1 MTKSKLIEID
11 PLKLPADWCVSN
23 IDSITSYIQ
32 RGKSPKYTEK
42 SDLPVI
48 NQKCVRW
55 DGIDRAHQK
64 YVHPEQYD
72 KWTSERFLVDGDI
85 LWNSTG
91 TGTIGRAALVHLI
104 DSERLVVDSHI
115 TIVRPAKGIEPKYL
129 HYWIM
134 GNEVQNSIG
143 VVQSGS
149 TNQVELSKE
158 AIQAT
163 PIPLAPTYTQKII
176 VNKIEEL
183 FSHIDAGVEGLKQA
197 KAKLQQY
204 RQSVLK
210 DAVTGK
216 LTKQWREQNAD
227 KLEPASKLLARII
240 DERRANWE
248 AEQLKS
254 FEEKGNAPKN
264 DKWKENYKEP
274 PQADVSSLP
283 EIPDSWTWTTITQLG
298 ELNRGKSKHR
308 PRNDPS
314 LYGGDYPFV
323 QTGDVRAADGLLT
336 TYKQTYS
343 KKGLAQSRLWPK
355 GTMCITIAANIAETA
370 ILGIDACFPDSVV
383 GFIPQNENVSVE
395 YIEFFFRT
403 VRADLDRYAPA
414 TAQKNINLA
423 ILETVSVPLMS
434 IEEQRELV
442 LQVTEKLA
450 SASRVEA
457 TIDGKIKHSLPLK
470 SSILAKAFSGELVQ
484 HNSKENT
491 KDLLDKIKAE
501 KEASAETKPKR
512 STKRGKQVNSGRKSL
527 LTVLNEQSEPVKPDE
542 LMQLAGFSFN
552 EVEEFYIE
560 LAEISEKVEQLSPDE
575 KKIKNWPYEK
585 ESETKLKLKD

>member
-1 MTKSKLIEID
+1 MTSKNGKKEGWIEVLLEDCVAILDSKRIPVNAGERAKRIKGKSRSELYPYYGATGEVGLIDDFIFEGEHLLIGED
-11 PLKLPADWCVSN
+11 GAPFFDKTKNVAFVVKEKFWVNNHAHILKAFDSVTSNRYLSHYLNQFDYKGFVGGSTRLKLNQASMKKIPVS
-23 IDSITSYIQ
+23 
-32 RGKSPKYTEK
+32 
-42 SDLPVI
+42 LPSLSTQHAI
-48 NQKCVRW
+48 
-55 DGIDRAHQK
+55 
-64 YVHPEQYD
+64 
-72 KWTSERFLVDGDI
+72 VD
-85 LWNSTG
+85 
-91 TGTIGRAALVHLI
+91 
-104 DSERLVVDSHI
+104 
-115 TIVRPAKGIEPKYL
+115 
-129 HYWIM
+129 
-134 GNEVQNSIG
+134 
-143 VVQSGS
+143 
-149 TNQVELSKE
+149 
-158 AIQAT
+158 
-163 PIPLAPTYTQKII
+163 
-176 VNKIEEL
+176 KIEEL
-183 FSHIDAGVEGLKQA
+183 YSHIDAGVEGLKQA

-216 LTKQWREQNAD
+216 LTEQWREQNVG
-227 KLEPASKLLARII
+227 KLEPASSLLNRIL

-254 FEEKGNAPKN
+254 FEEKGITPKN
-264 DKWKENYKEP
+264 DRWKENYKEP

-283 EIPDSWTWTTITQLG
+283 EIPDSWTWATITQLG

-336 TYKQTYS
+336 NYKQTYS

-355 GTMCITIAANIAETA
+355 GTLCITIAANIAETA

-383 GFIPQNENVSVE
+383 GFIPQNENISVE

-403 VRADLDRYAPA
+403 VREDLDRYAPA

-434 IEEQRELV
+434 VEEQRELV

-450 SASRVEA
+450 SASRAET
-457 TIDGKIKHSLPLK
+457 TIDGKIKHSVSLK

-491 KDLLDKIKAE
+491 KDLLDQIKTE
-501 KEASAETKPKR
+501 KEALAETKPKR
-512 STKRGKQVNSGRKSL
+512 SIKRGKKVTSGRKPL
-527 LTVLNEQSEPVKPDE
+527 LTVLNEQSEPIKPDE
-542 LMQLAGFSFN
+542 LMQLAGFSSN

-560 LAEISEKVEQLSPDE
+560 LAEISEKVAQLSPDE
-575 KKIKNWPYEK
+575 KLIKNWPYEK
-585 ESETKLKLKD
+585 ESEIKLKLKD

>member
-1 MTKSKLIEID
+1 MKKIPVS
-11 PLKLPADWCVSN
+11 LPSLSTQHA
-23 IDSITSYIQ
+23 I
-32 RGKSPKYTEK
+32 
-42 SDLPVI
+42 
-48 NQKCVRW
+48 
-55 DGIDRAHQK
+55 
-64 YVHPEQYD
+64 
-72 KWTSERFLVDGDI
+72 VD
-85 LWNSTG
+85 
-91 TGTIGRAALVHLI
+91 
-104 DSERLVVDSHI
+104 
-115 TIVRPAKGIEPKYL
+115 
-129 HYWIM
+129 
-134 GNEVQNSIG
+134 
-143 VVQSGS
+143 
-149 TNQVELSKE
+149 
-158 AIQAT
+158 
-163 PIPLAPTYTQKII
+163 
-176 VNKIEEL
+176 KIEEL
-183 FSHIDAGVEGLKQA
+183 YSHIDAGVEGLKQA

-216 LTKQWREQNAD
+216 LTEQWREQNVD
-227 KLEPASKLLARII
+227 KLEPASSLLNRIL

-254 FEEKGNAPKN
+254 FEEKGITPKN
-264 DKWKENYKEP
+264 DRWKENYKEP

-283 EIPDSWTWTTITQLG
+283 EIPDSWTWATITQLG

-336 TYKQTYS
+336 NYKQTYS

-355 GTMCITIAANIAETA
+355 GTLCITIAANIAETA

-383 GFIPQNENVSVE
+383 GFIPQNENISVE

-403 VRADLDRYAPA
+403 VREDLDRYAPA

-434 IEEQRELV
+434 VEEQRELV

-450 SASRVEA
+450 SASRAET
-457 TIDGKIKHSLPLK
+457 TIDGKIKHSVSLK

-491 KDLLDKIKAE
+491 KDL
-501 KEASAETKPKR
+501 
-512 STKRGKQVNSGRKSL
+512 
-527 LTVLNEQSEPVKPDE
+527 
-542 LMQLAGFSFN
+542 
-552 EVEEFYIE
+552 
-560 LAEISEKVEQLSPDE
+560 
-575 KKIKNWPYEK
+575 
-585 ESETKLKLKD
+585 